1 MSEEDKKNLSL
12 KTTYTDEE
20 IDILLDGDR
29 RKVDKFMLHCMNEI
43 KSALMDHTQR
53 EDLVLDAVKEVGGI
67 DGVKARA
74 AYVDT
79 LIKKEQSRIAMME
92 KITQSGT
99 VWALIAAFTFIAAA
113 LWEYVVKS
121 IKAKLGV

>member
-1 MSEEDKKNLSL
+1 MAEDDKKSNGLQ
-12 KTTYTDEE
+12 TTYTDEE

-43 KSALMDHTQR
+43 KAALMEHTQR

-67 DGVKARA
+67 EGVKSRA

-92 KITQSGT
+92 KITQSGI
-99 VWALIAAFTFIAAA
+99 VWALIAAFSLVAAA
-113 LWEYVVKS
+113 LWDYAVKS